1 MSRLATLSPAALKSM
16 FSQDADSSLIT
27 LLTISGSGVSTQRLA
42 DGYTQRISETN
53 DEVLYGVKSRGSNFI
68 FLPFE
73 ITLPTEAQDQVP
85 RIQVVFH
92 DVTRQ
97 LIPIVRQIN
106 HALTVNIELVLTT
119 TPDVVEVSF
128 PGMLLGGVTYNSDT
142 ITAELTTDSLAL
154 EPFPAHTFTPSYF
167 PGLF

>member
-1 MSRLATLSPAALKSM
+1 MSRLATLSPAALKAM